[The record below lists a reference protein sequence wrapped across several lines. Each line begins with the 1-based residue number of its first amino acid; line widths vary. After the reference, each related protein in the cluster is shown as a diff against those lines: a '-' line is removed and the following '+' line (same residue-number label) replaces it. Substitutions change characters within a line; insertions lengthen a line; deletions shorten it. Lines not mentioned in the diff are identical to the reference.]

1 MTGSAMLVHL
11 ANGAV
16 QAHFLFFAMLPVV
29 GLYLDWLPFALSVG
43 FVVFHHAVVGVD
55 RARPGLRDAAGTP
68 CPTRSGASPCTPS
81 SSSSRSS
88 PCS

>member
-29 GLYLDWLPFALSVG
+29 GLYMDWLPFALSVG
-43 FVVFHHAVVGVD
+43 FVVFHPAVVGVIAPD
-55 RARPGLRDAAGTP
+55 QVFGTGKHTLP
-68 CPTRSGASPCTPS
+68 DTLGRVGVHASS
-81 SSSSRSS
+81 WSSRSP